1 MIMNEEITIR
11 QALQSDCVKLSEII
25 EAVIRA
31 IPYYNDLAKES
42 EIKKFQPSD
51 LKLKILDD
59 KHSVIVAT
67 IKDEIV
73 GFCLSRFDDNLIWL
87 EWFGVLEIY
96 RGKGI
101 SNLLLTELD
110 KTVLIRECHKIWCD
124 CRTSNKASMHILT
137 SHGYRQIVT
146 IPNHWYKQDFI
157 LWEKPFNS

>member
-1 MIMNEEITIR
+1 MNEEVTIR
-11 QALQSDCVKLSEII
+11 QAIQSDCAKLSEVI
-25 EAVIRA
+25 EAVIKA

-51 LKLKILDD
+51 LELKIVDD
-59 KHSVIVAT
+59 KHSVIIAT

-87 EWFGVLEIY
+87 EWFGVLEVY
-96 RGKGI
+96 RGTGI

-110 KTVLIRECHKIWCD
+110 KTVLIRGCHKIWCD
-124 CRTSNKASMHILT
+124 CRTSNKASIHILT
-137 SHGYRQIVT
+137 THGYKQIVT

>member
-1 MIMNEEITIR
+1 MNEEVTIR
-11 QALQSDCVKLSEII
+11 QAIQSDCVKLSEVI
-25 EAVIRA
+25 EAVIKA
-31 IPYYNDLAKES
+31 IPYYNALAKES

-51 LKLKILDD
+51 LELKIIDD
-59 KHSVIVAT
+59 KHSVIIAT

-87 EWFGVLEIY
+87 EWFGILEVY

-110 KTVLIRECHKIWCD
+110 KTVLIRGCHKIWCD
-124 CRTSNKASMHILT
+124 CRTSNKASIHILT
-137 SHGYRQIVT
+137 THGYKQIVT